1 MKKILS
7 LIILTFVLSIVAN
20 AQGLDAE
27 IKNSGIRI
35 LTVMQQ
41 CKEFPAKVTVKN
53 TGTEKWTT
61 SPRVFN
67 LYPVITKSPD
77 NSTERKGGFDVNSM
91 TPITYISQD
100 VDTSASYTFT
110 YQFKAPKVVGT
121 YTIEWKMAKS
131 GVRFGTRAYEI
142 VKVIENPHADS
153 DCR

>member
-1 MKKILS
+1 MKNTLTIV
-7 LIILTFVLSIVAN
+7 ILTLVLGVVAN
-20 AQGLDAE
+20 AQLDAE

-35 LTVMQQ
+35 LTVMPQ
-41 CKEFPAKVTVKN
+41 CKEFPAKILVKN

-67 LYPVITKSPD
+67 LYPVITKAPEG
-77 NSTERKGGFDVNSM
+77 STERKGSFDVNSM

-100 VDTSASYTFT
+100 VDTSGNYTFT

-142 VKVIENPHADS
+142 VKVVENSHADS